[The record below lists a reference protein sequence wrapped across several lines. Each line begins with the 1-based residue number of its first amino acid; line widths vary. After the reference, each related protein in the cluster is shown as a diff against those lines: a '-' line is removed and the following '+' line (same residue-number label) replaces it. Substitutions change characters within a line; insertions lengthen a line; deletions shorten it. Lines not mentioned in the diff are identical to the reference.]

1 MLNFYLYKKFNPD
14 LKNLNNHQLLL
25 HWNNIGKKENR
36 INSLETFFNI
46 YPYYD
51 HNEYKLYNKDIEIN
65 DKIELM
71 KHWHINGKN
80 NRICSYEYFHL
91 LYSHIDIDKLNHDKV
106 DIIDFHNYYHKINVH
121 DANYDK
127 FNIIKKYLNPNK
139 EIIGLYIYEDE
150 NMNEN
155 FFIKSLSYI
164 NYHDMNIILIS
175 KNMNH
180 YPFLNDIYYYIIDDL
195 YENNMNDND
204 RISSLSICNYII
216 TNSLNAIHIN
226 AKKIFLLNHYN
237 DLYFDSLYNIS
248 FVDNIFDNFYFNHK
262 ILITE
267 YEKYILINNSIKK
280 INDISIENNY
290 DKIYVNYNIIDMNHT
305 NYTYDVKDTDNTDHT
320 DDVKDTD
327 NTDHTDDVKDTDHT
341 DDVKDNDNIDD
352 MKDINHTDHIDD
364 LTHTNYNLGN
374 SIKTYIIN
382 LDDRK
387 DRLRESFEECQK
399 IKLDNIER
407 FSAIKMNKEYKLI
420 NRLKAWKKNDIKYLL
435 NASSCKISHL
445 EVLKKSLLNTEEY
458 ILILEDDIVFEDNL
472 LTYLNLALIQLENI
486 DWDIFFLSS
495 NLKNKEDAIKIDN
508 NVLKLKRC
516 STTTAQLFK
525 RANIEKIIKIIEH
538 SDIEIDNTYDIF
550 IENKYCLYPMCAY
563 QRSSYSNI
571 NNINI
576 DYGNFHK
583 KYIY

>member
-1 MLNFYLYKKFNPD
+1 
-14 LKNLNNHQLLL
+14 
-25 HWNNIGKKENR
+25 
-36 INSLETFFNI
+36 
-46 YPYYD
+46 
-51 HNEYKLYNKDIEIN
+51 
-65 DKIELM
+65 
-71 KHWHINGKN
+71 
-80 NRICSYEYFHL
+80 
-91 LYSHIDIDKLNHDKV
+91 
-106 DIIDFHNYYHKINVH
+106 
-121 DANYDK
+121 
-127 FNIIKKYLNPNK
+127 
-139 EIIGLYIYEDE
+139 
-150 NMNEN
+150 
-155 FFIKSLSYI
+155 
-164 NYHDMNIILIS
+164 
-175 KNMNH
+175 
-180 YPFLNDIYYYIIDDL
+180 
-195 YENNMNDND
+195 
-204 RISSLSICNYII
+204 
-216 TNSLNAIHIN
+216 
-226 AKKIFLLNHYN
+226 
-237 DLYFDSLYNIS
+237 LYFDSLYNIS

-364 LTHTNYNLGN
+364 LIYTNYNLGN